1 MKNTGMTPT
10 ITMITPVLNGE
21 ASIQTTFDSVRA
33 QGPWCTEYIVIDAMS
48 TDGTAAIVE
57 KNSDLVGVYI
67 REPDRGLYDAMN
79 KGIGRA
85 SGEVIGIIN
94 ADDRLCAGA
103 LEQVAKAFSDPAVG
117 FVYSDVLTLDEK
129 GDHYDVARAKDLH
142 ELQRVSAFG
151 LDWRTLIPF
160 CHASL
165 FVRKRVYD
173 ALGAFDLSYRLA
185 ADHDFIARM
194 LHAKV
199 KGVKVAQPL
208 AYYRYGGLSTNGM
221 AIFREKRRISVRYGV
236 HPVMAGINQM
246 RCSLGRVKAR
256 LLGRY

>member
-1 MKNTGMTPT
+1 MTPT

-21 ASIQTTFDSVRA
+21 ASIDGTFDSVRA
-33 QGPWCTEYIVIDAMS
+33 QGSFCTQYIVIDAMS
-48 TDGTAAIVE
+48 TDGTPAIVE
-57 KNSDLVGVYI
+57 KNSDLVSVYI

-79 KGIGRA
+79 KGIRRA

-103 LEQVAKAFSDPAVG
+103 LEQVAKAFADPEIG

-129 GDHYDVARAKDLH
+129 GDHYDVARASEWH
-142 ELQRVSAFG
+142 ELARLSPFG

-165 FVRKRVYD
+165 FVRKRVYES
-173 ALGAFDLSYRLA
+173 LGTFDLSYRLA

-194 LHAKV
+194 LHAGV

-221 AIFREKRRISVRYGV
+221 AIFREKQRISVHYGV
-236 HPVMAGINQM
+236 HPVMARINRM
-246 RCSLGRVKAR
+246 RFSLGRVKAR